1 MKVLLICG
9 SPRKN
14 SNTLTALTE
23 VAKSLN
29 AEGVETEIVEL
40 GAKPVRSCIGCG
52 MCREKGENRCVFDDD
67 MLNTISAKAESADGF
82 IFGAPVYYGMPDGR
96 ILSLVQRLL
105 YSNNQAFAFKPVS
118 NVAVCRRGGGTASI
132 TAMNMPWLMVNC
144 PIVTSQY
151 WNIAYGREAGEAAF
165 DAEGMQ
171 TMRMLGRN
179 MAWML
184 RSLKHEEAPQREDW
198 NPTHFVRQDLKG

>member
-9 SPRKN
+9 SPRRG

-23 VAKSLN
+23 VARMLQ

-40 GAKPVRSCIGCG
+40 GAKPVRSCIACG
-52 MCREKGENRCVFDDD
+52 KCKEKGDGRCVFNDDVV
-67 MLNTISAKAESADGF
+67 NEISAKAEEADGF

-105 YSNNQAFAFKPVS
+105 YSNSQAFAFKPVS
-118 NVAVCRRGGGTASI
+118 NVAVCRRGGGTSSI
-132 TAMNMPWLMVNC
+132 VAMNMPWLMVNC

-151 WNIAYGREAGEAAF
+151 WNIAYGREAGDAAF
-165 DAEGMQ
+165 DVEGLQ

-184 RSLKHEEAPQREDW
+184 RSLKREEAPEREPW
-198 NPTHFVRQDLKG
+198 NPTHFVREDLK